1 MDKALIE
8 KIVSRY
14 IKIFLKD
21 KNYYAFNYALP
32 YTVDEKGKKKFVK
45 KPWFIEKELTFETY
59 KQHLV
64 CRDGS
69 FHTKTKIDGSLW
81 ITDWG
86 IILPPINEKGEVSY
100 GAIDVDFY
108 NDPKLIERIVK
119 KIYEENLPLAPCYS
133 SSGGLLRYLFS

>member
-21 KNYYAFNYALP
+21 KNYYAFNYDLP

-45 KPWFIEKELTFETY
+45 KPWFIEKELTLETY

-69 FHTKTKIDGSLW
+69 FNTKTKIDGSLW

-100 GAIDVDFY
+100 GAIDVDF
-108 NDPKLIERIVK
+108 
-119 KIYEENLPLAPCYS
+119 
-133 SSGGLLRYLFS
+133 